1 MTDRSRRA
9 RPAAR
14 AAARPSPHD
23 RHVLY
28 ERAVQH
34 ADSELDL
41 VDRAVRR
48 GGGTPRRLR
57 EDFSGTA
64 LLSAAWVRRG
74 RDRSAVAVDL
84 DASVHGWARAH
95 RAPGLGAAAA
105 RLELVEADVREGPP
119 GPFDAVIAFN
129 FSYGALQTRAALG
142 AYLRSAAAALAPG
155 GALLLDAYGGWDAEK
170 ELVERRRIGGGVTYV
185 WEQESFDP
193 ITRRVRCAIHFE
205 LPGGRRLRRA
215 FTYDWRL
222 WTLPEL
228 TELVREAGLDP
239 EVLWDVAPRGST
251 RYVPRRTAGNQGGWI
266 AYVVGRRR
274 RA

>member
-9 RPAAR
+9 RPAA
-14 AAARPSPHD
+14 ARPSSHD

-41 VDRAVRR
+41 VDRVVRR

-95 RAPGLGAAAA
+95 RVPALGAAAA
-105 RLELVEADVREGPP
+105 RLRLVEADVREGPP

-129 FSYGALQTRAALG
+129 FSYGVLQTRAALG
-142 AYLRSAAAALAPG
+142 AYLRSAGAALAPR

-170 ELVERRRIGGGVTYV
+170 ELTERRRIGGGVSYV

-222 WTLPEL
+222 WTIPEL
-228 TELVREAGLDP
+228 TELVGEAGLEP
-239 EVLWDVAPRGST
+239 EVLWDVAPRGAT
-251 RYVPRRTAGNQGGWI
+251 RYVPRRSASNQGGWI
-266 AYVVGRRR
+266 AYVVGRPK